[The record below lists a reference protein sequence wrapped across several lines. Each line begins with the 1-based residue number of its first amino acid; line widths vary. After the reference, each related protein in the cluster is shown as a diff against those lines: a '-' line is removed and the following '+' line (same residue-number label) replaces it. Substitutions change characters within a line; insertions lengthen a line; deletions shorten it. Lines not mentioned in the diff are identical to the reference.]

1 MAYNRHAA
9 AKQDDEEYRGLLR
22 SNGNDDAPSTVT
34 NSRRLMNR
42 ARAMKTRLST
52 PTLIFSVFIMGA
64 LFGSLMSS
72 SSKRS
77 SENHNVITTILP
89 SSLKEDDEIM
99 KARDVHVSSMCRCPS
114 GLVPVPYANQ
124 ELKAIYQSVP
134 KNHLY
139 QDGTTEARVIQPP
152 SKAVAE

>member
-22 SNGNDDAPSTVT
+22 SSGNDDAPSAAT
-34 NSRRLMNR
+34 NSLRLMNR
-42 ARAMKTRLST
+42 ARAIEMRSLST

-72 SSKRS
+72 SKRS
-77 SENHNVITTILP
+77 SENHNVVTTILP

-99 KARDVHVSSMCRCPS
+99 KARDVHVSSMCRCGSQIPFQFS
-114 GLVPVPYANQ
+114 A
-124 ELKAIYQSVP
+124 
-134 KNHLY
+134 KN
-139 QDGTTEARVIQPP
+139 
-152 SKAVAE
+152 